1 MDKISENIDWQ
12 IAYWYIQG
20 LSTTEI
26 GKKVGMHRST
36 IYRRLQKNSVQAII
50 NSFRNEMMQ
59 NLFAGMLG
67 LGREIISNYHIK
79 VKNNKVS
86 PSEMNGFLRVLFQM
100 SQKEVPIAFENPT
113 LIAYMNNMKDF
124 EIDPLKKIELED
136 CLLYTPPS
144 PRDATLSRMPS
155 SA

>member
-20 LSTTEI
+20 LSTIEI
-26 GKKVGMHRST
+26 GKKVGMHRSS

-50 NSFRNEMMQ
+50 NSFRNEMIQ

-67 LGREIISNYHIK
+67 LGREIISNYHKKI
-79 VKNNKVS
+79 KNNQVS

-100 SQKEVPIAFENPT
+100 SQKEDPIAFENST
-113 LIAYMNNMKDF
+113 LIAYMNNKKDF
-124 EIDPLKKIELED
+124 NVDPLDTI
-136 CLLYTPPS
+136 
-144 PRDATLSRMPS
+144 RMEEE
-155 SA
+155 

>member
-20 LSTTEI
+20 LSTIEI
-26 GKKVGMHRST
+26 GKKVGMHRSS

-50 NSFRNEMMQ
+50 NSFRNEMFQ

-67 LGREIISNYHIK
+67 LGREIISNYHKKI
-79 VKNNKVS
+79 KNNQVS

-100 SQKEVPIAFENPT
+100 SQKEEPIAFENST
-113 LIAYMNNMKDF
+113 LIAYMNNKKDF
-124 EIDPLKKIELED
+124 NVDPLDTI
-136 CLLYTPPS
+136 
-144 PRDATLSRMPS
+144 RMEEE
-155 SA
+155 

>member
-67 LGREIISNYHIK
+67 LGREIVSNYHIK
-79 VKNNKVS
+79 VKNNQVS

-124 EIDPLKKIELED
+124 DIEPLKKIELEEE
-136 CLLYTPPS
+136 
-144 PRDATLSRMPS
+144 
-155 SA
+155 

>member
-26 GKKVGMHRST
+26 GKKVGMHRSS

-79 VKNNKVS
+79 IKNNQVS

-113 LIAYMNNMKDF
+113 LIAYKNNMKNF
-124 EIDPLKKIELED
+124 EIDPLDII
-136 CLLYTPPS
+136 
-144 PRDATLSRMPS
+144 RMEEE
-155 SA
+155 

>member
-100 SQKEVPIAFENPT
+100 YQKEVPIAFENPT

-124 EIDPLKKIELED
+124 EIDPLKKIELEEE
-136 CLLYTPPS
+136 
-144 PRDATLSRMPS
+144 
-155 SA
+155 

>member
-86 PSEMNGFLRVLFQM
+86 PSEMNCFFRVLFQM
-100 SQKEVPIAFENPT
+100 SQKEVPIAFEKPT

-124 EIDPLKKIELED
+124 EIDPLKKIELEEE
-136 CLLYTPPS
+136 
-144 PRDATLSRMPS
+144 
-155 SA
+155 

>member
-26 GKKVGMHRST
+26 GKKVGMHRSS

-50 NSFRNEMMQ
+50 NSFRNEMVQ

-67 LGREIISNYHIK
+67 LGREVISNYHIK
-79 VKNNKVS
+79 IKNNQVS

-113 LIAYMNNMKDF
+113 LIAYKNNMKNF
-124 EIDPLKKIELED
+124 EIDPLDII
-136 CLLYTPPS
+136 
-144 PRDATLSRMPS
+144 RMEEE
-155 SA
+155 

>member
-36 IYRRLQKNSVQAII
+36 IYRRLQKNPVQAII

-59 NLFAGMLG
+59 NVFAGMLG

-113 LIAYMNNMKDF
+113 LIAYMNNMKDL
-124 EIDPLKKIELED
+124 EIDPLKKIELEEE
-136 CLLYTPPS
+136 
-144 PRDATLSRMPS
+144 
-155 SA
+155 

>member
-26 GKKVGMHRST
+26 GKKVGMHRSS

-50 NSFRNEMMQ
+50 NSFRNEMVQ

-67 LGREIISNYHIK
+67 LGREVISNYHIK
-79 VKNNKVS
+79 IKNNQVS

-113 LIAYMNNMKDF
+113 LIAYKNNMKDF
-124 EIDPLKKIELED
+124 EIDPLDII
-136 CLLYTPPS
+136 
-144 PRDATLSRMPS
+144 RMEEE
-155 SA
+155 

>member
-67 LGREIISNYHIK
+67 LGREIITNYHTKIK
-79 VKNNKVS
+79 NDEVT
-86 PSEMNGFLRVLFQM
+86 PSDMNGFLRVLNQM
-100 SQKEVPIAFENPT
+100 SNKEQTIVFENPT
-113 LIAYMNNMKDF
+113 QIAYKNVMKDF
-124 EIDPLKKIELED
+124 DIDPLKRIKLEEE
-136 CLLYTPPS
+136 
-144 PRDATLSRMPS
+144 
-155 SA
+155 

>member
-26 GKKVGMHRST
+26 GKKDGMHRST

-124 EIDPLKKIELED
+124 EIDPLKKIELEEE
-136 CLLYTPPS
+136 
-144 PRDATLSRMPS
+144 
-155 SA
+155 

>member
-50 NSFRNEMMQ
+50 ISFRNEMMQ

-124 EIDPLKKIELED
+124 EIEPLKKIELEEE
-136 CLLYTPPS
+136 
-144 PRDATLSRMPS
+144 
-155 SA
+155 

>member
-113 LIAYMNNMKDF
+113 LIAYKNNMKDF
-124 EIDPLKKIELED
+124 EIDPLDIIKMEEE
-136 CLLYTPPS
+136 
-144 PRDATLSRMPS
+144 
-155 SA
+155 

>member
-100 SQKEVPIAFENPT
+100 SQKEVPIAFANPT

-124 EIDPLKKIELED
+124 EIDPLKKIELEEE
-136 CLLYTPPS
+136 
-144 PRDATLSRMPS
+144 
-155 SA
+155 

>member
-59 NLFAGMLG
+59 NLFDGMLG

-100 SQKEVPIAFENPT
+100 FQKEVPIAFENPT

-124 EIDPLKKIELED
+124 EIEPLKKIELEEE
-136 CLLYTPPS
+136 
-144 PRDATLSRMPS
+144 
-155 SA
+155 

>member
-67 LGREIISNYHIK
+67 LGREIVSNYHIK
-79 VKNNKVS
+79 VKNNQVS

-124 EIDPLKKIELED
+124 EIDPLKKNRIRRRIIYIIYLF
-136 CLLYTPPS
+136 YIST
-144 PRDATLSRMPS
+144 TV
-155 SA
+155 

>member
-67 LGREIISNYHIK
+67 LGREIVSNYHIK

-124 EIDPLKKIELED
+124 EIEPLKKIELEEE
-136 CLLYTPPS
+136 
-144 PRDATLSRMPS
+144 
-155 SA
+155 

>member
-26 GKKVGMHRST
+26 GKKVGMHRSS

-50 NSFRNEMMQ
+50 NSFRNEMVQ

-67 LGREIISNYHIK
+67 LGREVISNYHIK
-79 VKNNKVS
+79 IKNNQVS

-113 LIAYMNNMKDF
+113 LIAYKNNMKDF
-124 EIDPLKKIELED
+124 EIDPLDIIKMDEE
-136 CLLYTPPS
+136 
-144 PRDATLSRMPS
+144 
-155 SA
+155 

>member
-79 VKNNKVS
+79 VKNNKVT

-124 EIDPLKKIELED
+124 EIEPLKKIELEEE
-136 CLLYTPPS
+136 
-144 PRDATLSRMPS
+144 
-155 SA
+155 

>member
-26 GKKVGMHRST
+26 GKKVGMHRSS

-50 NSFRNEMMQ
+50 NSFRNEMVQ

-67 LGREIISNYHIK
+67 LGREVISNYHIK
-79 VKNNKVS
+79 IKNNQVS

-113 LIAYMNNMKDF
+113 HIAYKNNMKDF
-124 EIDPLKKIELED
+124 EIDPLDIIKMEEE
-136 CLLYTPPS
+136 
-144 PRDATLSRMPS
+144 
-155 SA
+155 

>member
-113 LIAYMNNMKDF
+113 LIEYMNNMKDF
-124 EIDPLKKIELED
+124 EIEPLKKIELEEE
-136 CLLYTPPS
+136 
-144 PRDATLSRMPS
+144 
-155 SA
+155 

>member
-86 PSEMNGFLRVLFQM
+86 PSEMNGYLRVLFQM
-100 SQKEVPIAFENPT
+100 SQKEIPIAFENRT

-124 EIDPLKKIELED
+124 EIEPLKKIELEEE
-136 CLLYTPPS
+136 
-144 PRDATLSRMPS
+144 
-155 SA
+155 

>member
-26 GKKVGMHRST
+26 GKKVGMHRSS

-50 NSFRNEMMQ
+50 NSFRNEMVQ

-67 LGREIISNYHIK
+67 LGREVSSNYHIK
-79 VKNNKVS
+79 IKNNQVS

-113 LIAYMNNMKDF
+113 LIAYKNNMKNF
-124 EIDPLKKIELED
+124 EIDPLDII
-136 CLLYTPPS
+136 
-144 PRDATLSRMPS
+144 RMEEE
-155 SA
+155 

>member
-79 VKNNKVS
+79 VKNNNVS

-124 EIDPLKKIELED
+124 EIDPLKKIELEEE
-136 CLLYTPPS
+136 
-144 PRDATLSRMPS
+144 
-155 SA
+155 

>member
-26 GKKVGMHRST
+26 GKKVGMHRSS

-50 NSFRNEMMQ
+50 NSFRNEMIQ

-67 LGREIISNYHIK
+67 LGREVISNYHIK
-79 VKNNKVS
+79 IKNNQVS

-113 LIAYMNNMKDF
+113 LIAYKNNMKDF
-124 EIDPLKKIELED
+124 EIDPLDII
-136 CLLYTPPS
+136 
-144 PRDATLSRMPS
+144 RMEEE
-155 SA
+155 

>member
-1 MDKISENIDWQ
+1 MTLLITTFSAVKIIYMDKISENIDWQ

-50 NSFRNEMMQ
+50 NSFRNEIMQ
-59 NLFAGMLG
+59 NLFTGMLG

-86 PSEMNGFLRVLFQM
+86 PSETNGFFKSFISNVSKRSTYCV
-100 SQKEVPIAFENPT
+100 
-113 LIAYMNNMKDF
+113 
-124 EIDPLKKIELED
+124 
-136 CLLYTPPS
+136 
-144 PRDATLSRMPS
+144 
-155 SA
+155 

>member
-26 GKKVGMHRST
+26 GKKVGMHRSS

-50 NSFRNEMMQ
+50 NSFRNEMIQ

-67 LGREIISNYHIK
+67 LGREIISNYHKKI
-79 VKNNKVS
+79 KNNQVS

-100 SQKEVPIAFENPT
+100 SQKEEPIAFENST
-113 LIAYMNNMKDF
+113 LIAYMNNKKDF
-124 EIDPLKKIELED
+124 NVDPLDTI
-136 CLLYTPPS
+136 
-144 PRDATLSRMPS
+144 RMEEE
-155 SA
+155 